1 MIRAHQP
8 GSLPIDVP
16 ETIPNP
22 AVPETIPNPAVPE
35 TTPAPTKPIPQEPV
49 KTPEKV
55 PANCAPAYAGAFSFP
70 TSLPNRFEPEMR
82 QSVRIMKQCLEK
94 LRLPEGQG
102 PVERDPRTPLASCA

>member
-22 AVPETIPNPAVPE
+22 AVPET
-35 TTPAPTKPIPQEPV
+35 TPGPTKPIPQEPV

-55 PANCAPAYAGAFSFP
+55 PANYAPVYAVRAPRVQPEKEGRPRA
-70 TSLPNRFEPEMR
+70 LP
-82 QSVRIMKQCLEK
+82 QDL
-94 LRLPEGQG
+94 
-102 PVERDPRTPLASCA
+102 

>member
-22 AVPETIPNPAVPE
+22 AVPET
-35 TTPAPTKPIPQEPV
+35 TPAPTEPIPQEPA

-55 PANCAPAYAGAFSFP
+55 PANYAPAYAGAFSFP
-70 TSLPNRFEPEMR
+70 TSLPYRFEPEMR
-82 QSVRIMKQCLEK
+82 QSVRIMKQCLDK
-94 LRLPEGQG
+94 PRLPEGQG
-102 PVERDPRTPLASCA
+102 PVERSAHTARLLRLRNAWSR